1 MVDGVSALTAELTKV
16 LSARIRQAAKVAM
29 EQGAE
34 EVVAMMKQ
42 LAPVDDGDLQMSIS
56 WTWGKPPKG
65 SRVIA
70 KSNPDATGG
79 PIITIF
85 AGNEKAYYAA
95 FQEFGTVKMRAHAF
109 FFPSWRALR
118 KRVRSR
124 ITRNVNKAIKA
135 GSA

>member
-56 WTWGKPPKG
+56 WTWGKPL
-65 SRVIA
+65 
-70 KSNPDATGG
+70 
-79 PIITIF
+79 
-85 AGNEKAYYAA
+85 
-95 FQEFGTVKMRAHAF
+95 RAPA
-109 FFPSWRALR
+109 
-118 KRVRSR
+118 
-124 ITRNVNKAIKA
+124 
-135 GSA
+135 